1 MNCCQTP
8 FNICEPLPQC
18 TDSIIV
24 FVPLGYAEDA
34 IMIEIV
40 NGQGIGEML
49 DLDVINNQVEIDV
62 ADFPD
67 GFFNSYSGVFTLKF
81 FQSNLSSELLEFT
94 AIDGKI
100 YNSATFTIKKVS
112 STTGVIDLFGY
123 EDPGY
128 YWSGF
133 SFCFF
138 SIIHFGF
145 CETALF
151 LTGLFLLLKLIVDL
165 WNEKHIPL
173 FRH

>member
-24 FVPLGYAEDA
+24 FVPLGYEEET
-34 IMIEIV
+34 IGVEIT
-40 NGQGIGEML
+40 NGQGIGKVQ
-49 DLDVINNQVEIDV
+49 DLEIINNQVEIDV
-62 ADFPD
+62 TTFVD

-81 FQSNLSSELLEFT
+81 FEDWLFSEPLEFT

-123 EDPGY
+123 EDSGY
-128 YWSGF
+128 Y
-133 SFCFF
+133 
-138 SIIHFGF
+138 
-145 CETALF
+145 
-151 LTGLFLLLKLIVDL
+151 
-165 WNEKHIPL
+165 
-173 FRH
+173 

>member
-24 FVPLGYAEDA
+24 FVPLGYAEDT
-34 IMIEIV
+34 IGVEIT
-40 NGQGIGEML
+40 NGQGIGKVQ
-49 DLDVINNQVEIDV
+49 DLEIINNQVEIDV
-62 ADFPD
+62 TTFVD

-81 FQSNLSSELLEFT
+81 FEDWLFSEPLEFT

-123 EDPGY
+123 EDSGY
-128 YWSGF
+128 Y
-133 SFCFF
+133 
-138 SIIHFGF
+138 
-145 CETALF
+145 
-151 LTGLFLLLKLIVDL
+151 
-165 WNEKHIPL
+165 
-173 FRH
+173 